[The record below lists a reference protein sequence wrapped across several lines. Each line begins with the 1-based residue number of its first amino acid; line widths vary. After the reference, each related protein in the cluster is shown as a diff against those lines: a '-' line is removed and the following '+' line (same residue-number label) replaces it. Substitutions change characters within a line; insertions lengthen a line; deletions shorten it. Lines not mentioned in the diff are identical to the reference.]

1 MKKLRAVLL
10 LSLSLRLASLVAAGE
25 KVEIPYQMFRLPNG
39 LTVIV
44 HEDHS
49 VPIVSVNTW
58 YHVGSSR
65 EKPGRTGLAH
75 LFEHIMFEGSKNVP
89 NGAFHRMLEGV
100 GGTYN
105 GTTSE
110 DRTNY

>member
-1 MKKLRAVLL
+1 MRLSMKTLRAALL
-10 LSLSLRLASLVAAGE
+10 LAVCFIPVALRAADRLE
-25 KVEIPYQMFRLPNG
+25 VPYQMFRLANG

-49 VPIVSVNTW
+49 VPVVSVNTW

-89 NGAFHRMLEGV
+89 NGAFHRMLEAV

-105 GTTSE
+105 GTT
-110 DRTNY
+110 